1 MARLRLALL
10 FFRILNWIVTNWRCA
25 HAGAL
30 REPRECIESQ
40 LAANTSRYW
49 SDPELNT
56 GTMGVWFTT
65 HGATLMNTLNS
76 WPVVLVW
83 ATLFCGDVGRAQTP
97 NAGPKEAASAAPLEK
112 SDAAEKPVFKQEE
125 LDQMLAPIALY
136 PDSLI
141 AQIFMA
147 STYPLEVV
155 AAERW
160 VKKNKN
166 LKGNS
171 LTEALEQEDWD
182 PSVKSL
188 VNFPQV
194 LTMMSEQLEW
204 TQNLGDAFIAQQK
217 QVMDTVQKLRA
228 KAKAAGNLETS
239 TEQIIIVKEE
249 AKTQVI
255 VIESA
260 TPEVIYVPTYN
271 PTVVYG
277 AWWYPAYPP
286 RPYYPPGY
294 VAGTAAVSFG
304 VGVAAGAA
312 WGYAWGGCGWG
323 HGDVDIDVNRNVFAN
338 NNINRARYNQNIQN
352 TNINNRNTNI
362 NNQNTN
368 INNRNVQSSG
378 NSWQHDSGR
387 RGGTSAQTAQARD
400 SYRGRAESGRQDL
413 ARGGADAFKGGQTP
427 ARGGQGQAA
436 KRPDAKPSGTA
447 SRENRAGSG
456 AQNRGGSTA
465 QNRGGSGG
473 GGAFGDVDR
482 GRSAT
487 QAQSN
492 RGQSSRATSNRSG
505 GGSRPS
511 GGGSRGGGGGRGGGG
526 RR

>member
-1 MARLRLALL
+1 L
-10 FFRILNWIVTNWRCA
+10 
-25 HAGAL
+25 
-30 REPRECIESQ
+30 
-40 LAANTSRYW
+40 
-49 SDPELNT
+49 
-56 GTMGVWFTT
+56 
-65 HGATLMNTLNS
+65 
-76 WPVVLVW
+76 
-83 ATLFCGDVGRAQTP
+83 ATLFCADVGLAQAP
-97 NAGPKEAASAAPLEK
+97 NAGPKDAASATPPEK
-112 SDAAEKPVFKQEE
+112 SGASQTPAFKQEE

-136 PDSLI
+136 PDSLV

-155 AAERW
+155 EAERW

-171 LTEALEQEDWD
+171 LTAALEKEDWD

-228 KAKAAGNLETS
+228 KAKATGNLETS
-239 TEQIIIVKEE
+239 KEQKIIVKEQ
-249 AKTQVI
+249 AQTQVI

-260 TPEVIYVPTYN
+260 DPQVIYVPTYN

-294 VAGTAAVSFG
+294 VAGVSAVSFG
-304 VGVAAGAA
+304 VGVACGAA

-323 HGDVDIDVNRNVFAN
+323 RGDVDIDVNRNVFAN
-338 NNINRARYNQNIQN
+338 NNINRAQYNQNIQN
-352 TNINNRNTNI
+352 TNINNRN
-362 NNQNTN
+362 
-368 INNRNVQSSG
+368 VQGGS
-378 NSWQHDSGR
+378 NSWQHDPAHRQGASYR
-387 RGGTSAQTAQARD
+387 DPATSQRFRGEGSAQAAKARD
-400 SYRGRAESGRQDL
+400 SYRGRAEAGRQDL
-413 ARGGADAFKGGQTP
+413 ARGGADQFKGGQTP
-427 ARGGQGQAA
+427 SGGGQNRAA
-436 KRPDAKPSGTA
+436 NRSETKPSGTA

-456 AQNRGGSTA
+456 AQTRGGSTA

-487 QAQSN
+487 QSQSN
-492 RGQSSRATSNRSG
+492 RGQSSRANSN
-505 GGSRPS
+505 PS
-511 GGGSRGGGGGRGGGG
+511 GGGSRSGGGGARGGGGGR